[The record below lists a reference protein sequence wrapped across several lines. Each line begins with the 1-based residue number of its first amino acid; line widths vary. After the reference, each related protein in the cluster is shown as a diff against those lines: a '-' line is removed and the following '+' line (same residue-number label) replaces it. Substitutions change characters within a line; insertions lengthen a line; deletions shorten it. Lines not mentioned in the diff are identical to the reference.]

1 MDTEFSDVSSFSLMW
16 HIVVN
21 LFEGEQ
27 YVSFSL
33 NLFQQDYYTNGH
45 RQPTLDYKQ
54 DWMLS
59 YSKEENGV
67 TTLIFHRKRNTTNQ
81 QTDVTIEVSSFMP
94 ADP

>member
-1 MDTEFSDVSSFSLMW
+1 MW
-16 HIVVN
+16 HIRVN

-33 NLFQQDYYTNGH
+33 NLSQQDYYTNGH
-45 RQPTLDYKQ
+45 RKPELDDNE

-67 TTLIFHRKRNTTNQ
+67 TSLLFHRKRNTTDQ
-81 QTDVTIEVSSFMP
+81 QTDVTIEVSSLMP